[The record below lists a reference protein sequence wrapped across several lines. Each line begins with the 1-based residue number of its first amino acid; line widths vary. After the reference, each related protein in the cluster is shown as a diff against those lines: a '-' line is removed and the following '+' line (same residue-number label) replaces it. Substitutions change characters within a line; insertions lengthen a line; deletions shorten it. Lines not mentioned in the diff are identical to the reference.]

1 MRALLTW
8 GLALLLTACGASQPP
23 GVTTLIYA
31 TPYAPGHPF
40 SLADKTWI
48 KWVES
53 QSSGSL
59 RIHPVWSGALI
70 SSDQSITELRHG
82 VADIG
87 LITPI
92 YAKGGERFI
101 KVQTAFYGGAT
112 TYAQQVALY
121 RCLEQRSPLFDDEL
135 RGLKVLAVQ
144 GGTLPGVL
152 LRNHPFNSLEDF
164 HGLRIRA
171 PTELL
176 NVLRDLGADP
186 VNMPMSEVYSALA
199 KGVLDGVIAP
209 TDALKSMHF
218 GDVAHYYT
226 ALSVPRGAYPARAMG
241 ERRWASLSQ
250 QQRDLLERSIPI
262 WEAAMAEQTN
272 AAVASGE
279 AQGRK
284 DGVQFLSIDPA
295 EQRRFDALYER
306 DAESNARTLQ
316 AAGVDAVPVF
326 EAARSIARSITPQG
340 AVNCQ
345 AGSRTDR

>member
-1 MRALLTW
+1 MRLLPALV
-8 GLALLLTACGASQPP
+8 LASLLAACGVSQPP

-40 SLADKTWI
+40 SMADKTWI
-48 KWVES
+48 EWVEA
-53 QSSGSL
+53 QSGGSL

-101 KVQTAFYGGAT
+101 KVQTAFYGGAN

-121 RCLEQRSPLFDDEL
+121 RCLEQRSPLFDHEL
-135 RGLKVLAVQ
+135 RGLKILAVQ

-152 LRNHPFNSLEDF
+152 LRNRPLNSLDDF
-164 HGLRIRA
+164 RGLRIRA

-186 VNMPMSEVYSALA
+186 VNMPMGEVYSALA

-241 ERRWASLSQ
+241 ERRWLSLSP
-250 QQRDLLERSIPI
+250 QQRDVLERSIHV
-262 WEAAMAEQTN
+262 WEAAMAEQTT

-284 DGVQFLSIDPA
+284 DGVKFRSIDAA
-295 EQRRFDALYER
+295 EQKRFDALYER
-306 DAESNARTLQ
+306 DAERNARKLQ
-316 AAGVDAVPVF
+316 AAGVDALPVF
-326 EAARSIARSITPQG
+326 EAARHIANGIASQG
-340 AVNCQ
+340 EVNC
-345 AGSRTDR
+345 AAPVKTDQ

>member
-1 MRALLTW
+1 MKRFALV
-8 GLALLLTACGASQPP
+8 LALLLTACGMQEPA

-31 TPYAPGHPF
+31 TPYAPNHPF
-40 SLADKTWI
+40 SVADKTWI
-48 KWVES
+48 KWVEA
-53 QSSGSL
+53 QSGGSL
-59 RIHPVWSGALI
+59 RIHAVWSGALI

-101 KVQTAFYGGAT
+101 KVQTAFYGGAA

-121 RCLEQRSPLFDDEL
+121 RCLQQRSPLFDDEL
-135 RGLKVLAVQ
+135 RGLKILAIQ

-152 LRNHPFNSLEDF
+152 LRNRPLNSLDDF
-164 HGLRIRA
+164 RGLRIRA

-186 VNMPMSEVYSALA
+186 VNMPMGEVYSALA

-209 TDALKSMHF
+209 TDTLKSLHF

-226 ALSVPRGAYPARAMG
+226 SLEVPRGAYPARAMG
-241 ERRWASLSQ
+241 ERRWLSLTAE
-250 QQRDLLERSIPI
+250 QRAVLERSIPI
-262 WEAAMAEQTN
+262 WEAAMAEQTK
-272 AAVASGE
+272 AAVSSGE

-284 DGVQFLSIDPA
+284 DGVQFLPIAAA
-295 EQRRFDALYER
+295 EQQRFDALYER
-306 DAESNARTLQ
+306 DAERNARTLQ

-326 EAARSIARSITPQG
+326 EAARHIAQG
-340 AVNCQ
+340 IAAHGDVDCS
-345 AGSRTDR
+345 AGVKTDP